1 MASPLPRRH
10 RLQICVSNQLA
21 RRPDLL
27 RILAEEGCILE
38 TEECLDQCTRCESC
52 AFALVDGHF
61 LFSPTPD
68 EFSRQLVGKDS
79 FSPSGKR

>member
-1 MASPLPRRH
+1 MISPLPRRR
-10 RLQICVSNQLA
+10 RLQICASNQLA

-27 RILAEEGCILE
+27 RRLEEEGCTIE
-38 TEECLDQCTRCESC
+38 TEACLDQCTRCESC

-68 EFSRQLVGKDS
+68 EFSRQLLGKDS
-79 FSPSGKR
+79 IFPSGKR

>member
-1 MASPLPRRH
+1 MAASLPRRR
-10 RLQICVSNQLA
+10 RLQICASNLLA

-27 RILAEEGCILE
+27 RQLEAEGCIIE
-38 TEECLDQCTRCESC
+38 TEECLDQCTRCECC

-61 LFSPTPD
+61 CFTPNPE
-68 EFSRQLVGKDS
+68 EFYRQISEKDS

>member
-1 MASPLPRRH
+1 MAAPLPRRH
-10 RLQICVSNQLA
+10 RLQICASNLLA

-27 RILAEEGCILE
+27 RKLEEAGCAIE

-61 LFSPTPD
+61 LFSPSPA
-68 EFSRQLVGKDS
+68 EFTRQLLGKDS
-79 FSPSGKR
+79 ISPSGKR